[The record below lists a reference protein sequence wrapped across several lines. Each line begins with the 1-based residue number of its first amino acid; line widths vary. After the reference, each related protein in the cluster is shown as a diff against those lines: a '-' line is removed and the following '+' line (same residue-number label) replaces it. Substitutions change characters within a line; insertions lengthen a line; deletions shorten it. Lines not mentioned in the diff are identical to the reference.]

1 MNPLNIE
8 KKEELVRLFEAT
20 PTRNQTLEMCEAAVE
35 HNGLNI
41 KRVSKRLMSKE
52 LCVKAIQND
61 TDAFFELSKDYICKE
76 TLVEVYKSAKK
87 FKKGYHYNYEIEKK
101 INRMKGIEL
110 SMFLVEDLAKAMVLF
125 AGRLIEK
132 SELRPFRYD
141 LEILVL
147 ALETY
152 GDGIKY
158 IPTEVQTKEH
168 VLKAIQGGVRLE
180 YISHV
185 FLEDDEILDAL
196 VMKDKQYFSQL
207 PEDKKTYHRCLLA
220 VKHGLELKDIPKE
233 HYTQEVAHAAVEFHS
248 GNLGNIPTE
257 FVTKELMLKA
267 AEDSTLGFLFLKPH
281 VMDEEF
287 AYELLQKGI
296 PFRYACIRENQSQR
310 MVDFALQQN
319 IGNILNVR
327 AEFLT
332 DKIVDEI
339 LEEDAEL
346 IRGIPQEF
354 VNEERVYSAVCKG
367 VGLDNKVVKNN
378 QSQRII
384 DELLKRN
391 YFEEVKGRPRLAIQR
406 IELVDEEFKT
416 KEFFKEVLKT
426 NSDALSIVPSEFIDE
441 ELCYIV
447 ACAGASV
454 YNQHL
459 LKFQSQRIVDALW
472 ESSEYRPLRFVKD
485 EFKTDDV
492 IKKSIESDTEN
503 ILYVPEDKMKE
514 EYVYLYVSK
523 GGMLYNHK
531 LAKFQSKRI
540 VEKAFELRKENFAYF
555 KDEFKTKEM
564 SEEAFNYDKGLVRYI
579 PEAFATTEMWID
591 AIRERKYLHKT
602 FIASIPKKFCTDEV
616 FIEIIKCD
624 WRLLEDIPKEFLTLE
639 LQMVAFEIE
648 PRSLVYFDI

>member
-87 FKKGYHYNYEIEKK
+87 FKRNSQFNYEIEKK

-110 SMFLVEDLAKAMVLF
+110 SMFLDTDLAKAMVLF

-180 YISHV
+180 YISHD

-196 VMKDKQYFSQL
+196 VMKSKQYFAQL
-207 PEDKKTYHRCLLA
+207 PKDKKTYHRCLLA
-220 VKHGLELKDIPKE
+220 VKHGLELKYIPDE
-233 HYTQEVAHAAVEFHS
+233 HRTQEVAHAAVEFDS
-248 GNLGNIPTE
+248 GSLDDIPTK
-257 FVTKELMLKA
+257 FITKELMLKA
-267 AEDSTLGFLFLKPH
+267 VEDSTLGFLFLKPH
-281 VMDEEF
+281 VMDEEL
-287 AYELLQKGI
+287 AYELLQKGV
-296 PFRYACIRENQSQR
+296 PFRYTCIRENQSQR
-310 MVDFALQQN
+310 IVDFALQQN
-319 IGNILNVR
+319 IGNVSYVR
-327 AEFLT
+327 TEFLT
-332 DKIVDEI
+332 DEIVDKI

-346 IRGIPQEF
+346 ISGISQEF
-354 VNEERVYSAVCKG
+354 INEERVYLSVCKG
-367 VGLDNKVVKNN
+367 VGLDNKAVKNN

-391 YFEEVKGRPRLAIQR
+391 YFKEVDGRPRLAIGR
-406 IELVDEEFKT
+406 IELVNEEFKT
-416 KEFFKEVLKT
+416 KEFFMEVLKT
-426 NSDALSIVPSEFIDE
+426 NPDALSVVPSKFIDE

-454 YNQHL
+454 HNQHL

-472 ESSEYRPLRFVKD
+472 ECNKYRPLNFVKD

-492 IKKSIESDTEN
+492 IKKSIESDAEN

-523 GGMLYNHK
+523 GGMLYNKK
-531 LAKFQSKRI
+531 LTEFQSKRV
-540 VEKAFELRKENFAYF
+540 VEKAFKLKKDNFAYF
-555 KDEFKTKEM
+555 KDELKTKEM
-564 SEEAFNYDKGLVRYI
+564 SEEAFNYSKSLISYI
-579 PEAFATTEMWID
+579 PEAFATAEMWIET
-591 AIRERKYLHKT
+591 IREKSYLEKS
-602 FIASIPKKFCTDEV
+602 FVASIPKKFCTDEV
-616 FIEIIKCD
+616 LIEVIKRD
-624 WRLLEDIPKEFLTLE
+624 WRLLEVISKEFLTLE

-648 PRSLVYFDI
+648 PSSLVYFDI